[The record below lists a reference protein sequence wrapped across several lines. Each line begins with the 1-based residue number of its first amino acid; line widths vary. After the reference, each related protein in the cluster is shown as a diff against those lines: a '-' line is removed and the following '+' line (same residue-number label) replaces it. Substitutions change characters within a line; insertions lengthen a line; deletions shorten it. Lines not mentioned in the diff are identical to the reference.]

1 MTFST
6 FNKSAVFVLAAA
18 IGLST
23 LACSQGR
30 NGSVKSDLAFERT
43 QWMYEGKVGIST
55 HYCPWK
61 IDEVEDVASS
71 FQVEKVAEQ
80 VDQAGAKWFLLTM
93 HHQPWLMMAPNKTY
107 DDLLGHSKY
116 TAQRDVPMELYDA
129 LAGRSIRMMIY
140 LNLRLDPGSLCNKLD
155 ENIGKSMGNWPPDQK
170 LIDNI
175 AAVYREFSLRYGDK
189 VAGWLIDGP
198 DLGSIMHAEDREKWF
213 TQIVEALRA
222 GNPNAAI
229 AFNPGAER
237 WYRFSDQND
246 FLAGETNGLT
256 FWPDEGRLYG
266 GAQWHVRTHLGN
278 RWKSGGCRYTDAE
291 VINYAKAVTAAGG
304 VLTFDVGTTGII
316 RPLQGVQGETL
327 QTEHIGYID
336 PTQVEQIRA
345 VTEALEIPSK

>member
-1 MTFST
+1 MTFIA

-23 LACSQGR
+23 LACSQGQS
-30 NGSVKSDLAFERT
+30 GSVKADLASERT

-61 IDEVEDVASS
+61 IDEVEDVANS

-80 VDQAGAKWFLLTM
+80 VEQAGAKWFMMSM
-93 HHQPWLMMAPNKTY
+93 HHMHWLMMAPNKTY
-107 DDLLGHSKY
+107 DDILGHSNY
-116 TAQRDVPMELYDA
+116 TPQRDVFAELIEA
-129 LAGRSIRMMIY
+129 LDKHDISLVIG
-140 LNLRLDPGSLCNKLD
+140 LNIRLDPKSASNKID
-155 ENIGKSMGNWPPDQK
+155 KNIARSMGNWPPDK
-170 LIDNI
+170 KMLDNI
-175 AAVYREFSLRYGDK
+175 SAVYREFSLRYGDK
-189 VAGWLIDGP
+189 IAGWWIDGSE
-198 DLGSIMHAEDREKWF
+198 LGSIMHADGREKWF
-213 TQIVEALRA
+213 AQIAEALRA
-222 GNPNAAI
+222 GNPNVAI

-237 WYRFSDQND
+237 WYRFSEFND
-246 FLAGETNGLT
+246 FIAGESDGMT
-256 FWPDEGRLYG
+256 FLPDKGRFKN

-291 VINYAKAVTAAGG
+291 VINYAKAVIAAGG

-327 QTEHIGYID
+327 QTEHVGYID

-345 VTEALEIPSK
+345 VTEALEISSK